1 MIFLKI
7 KIMNKEL
14 IIKEIW
20 EANDKSMII
29 DYMDKLT
36 HQQAGIEQMQ
46 DDYKRVEECLEM
58 NNIVLPEDIS
68 IEDLLTYKF
77 DFNDVIVV

>member
-1 MIFLKI
+1 M
-7 KIMNKEL
+7 MNKEL

-29 DYMDKLT
+29 DYMDKLM

-46 DDYKRVEECLEM
+46 DDYTRVEECLEM

>member
-1 MIFLKI
+1 
-7 KIMNKEL
+7 MNKEL

-20 EANDKSMII
+20 EANDRSMII
-29 DYMDKLT
+29 DYMDKLA

-46 DDYKRVEECLEM
+46 DDYTRIEECLEI
-58 NNIVLPEDIS
+58 NNIILPEDIS

-77 DFNDVIVV
+77 DFNDVIIV

>member
-1 MIFLKI
+1 
-7 KIMNKEL
+7 MNKEL

-20 EANDKSMII
+20 EGDNKSMII
-29 DYMDKLT
+29 DYMEKLA

-46 DDYKRVEECLEM
+46 DDYTRVEECLKM

>member
-1 MIFLKI
+1 
-7 KIMNKEL
+7 MNKEL

-20 EANDKSMII
+20 ETNNKSMII
-29 DYMDKLT
+29 DYMDKFA

-46 DDYKRVEECLEM
+46 DDYARVKECLEM
-58 NNIVLPEDIS
+58 NNIILPKDIS

>member
-1 MIFLKI
+1 
-7 KIMNKEL
+7 MNKEL

-29 DYMDKLT
+29 DYMDKLA

-46 DDYKRVEECLEM
+46 DDYTRVEECLEVT
-58 NNIVLPEDIS
+58 NRLS
-68 IEDLLTYKF
+68 
-77 DFNDVIVV
+77 

>member
-1 MIFLKI
+1 
-7 KIMNKEL
+7 MNKEL

>member
-1 MIFLKI
+1 
-7 KIMNKEL
+7 MNKEL

-29 DYMDKLT
+29 DYMDKIA

-46 DDYKRVEECLEM
+46 DDYTRVEECLEM

>member
-1 MIFLKI
+1 MD
-7 KIMNKEL
+7 KEL

-20 EANDKSMII
+20 EANNKSMII
-29 DYMDKLT
+29 DYMVKLAQ
-36 HQQAGIEQMQ
+36 QQAGIEQMQ
-46 DDYKRVEECLEM
+46 DDYTRVEECLEM

>member
-1 MIFLKI
+1 
-7 KIMNKEL
+7 MNKEL

-20 EANDKSMII
+20 EANNKSMII
-29 DYMDKLT
+29 DYMDKLA
-36 HQQAGIEQMQ
+36 HQQVGIEQMQ
-46 DDYKRVEECLEM
+46 DDYTRVEECLEM
-58 NNIVLPEDIS
+58 NNIVLPNDIS

>member
-1 MIFLKI
+1 MD
-7 KIMNKEL
+7 KEL

-20 EANDKSMII
+20 EANNKSMII
-29 DYMDKLT
+29 DYMDKLA

-46 DDYKRVEECLEM
+46 DDYTRVEECLEM

>member
-1 MIFLKI
+1 
-7 KIMNKEL
+7 MNKEL

-29 DYMDKLT
+29 DYMDKIA
-36 HQQAGIEQMQ
+36 HQQGGIEKMQ
-46 DDYKRVEECLEM
+46 DDYTRVEECLEM

>member
-1 MIFLKI
+1 MD
-7 KIMNKEL
+7 KEL

-20 EANDKSMII
+20 EANNKSMII
-29 DYMDKLT
+29 DYMDKLA

-46 DDYKRVEECLEM
+46 DDCTRVEECLEM

>member
-1 MIFLKI
+1 
-7 KIMNKEL
+7 MNKEL

-20 EANDKSMII
+20 EANDRSMII
-29 DYMDKLT
+29 DYMDKLA

-77 DFNDVIVV
+77 DFNDVIIV

>member
-1 MIFLKI
+1 
-7 KIMNKEL
+7 MNKKL

-29 DYMDKLT
+29 DYMDKIA

-46 DDYKRVEECLEM
+46 DDYTRVEECLEM

>member
-1 MIFLKI
+1 MD
-7 KIMNKEL
+7 KEL

-20 EANDKSMII
+20 EANNKSMII
-29 DYMDKLT
+29 DYMDKLA

-46 DDYKRVEECLEM
+46 DDYTRVEECLEI

>member
-1 MIFLKI
+1 MD
-7 KIMNKEL
+7 KEL

-20 EANDKSMII
+20 ESNNKSMII
-29 DYMDKLT
+29 DYMDKLA
-36 HQQAGIEQMQ
+36 HQQTGIEQMQ
-46 DDYKRVEECLEM
+46 DDYTRVEECLEM

-77 DFNDVIVV
+77 DFNDVIVI

>member
-1 MIFLKI
+1 M
-7 KIMNKEL
+7 MNKEI

-29 DYMDKLT
+29 DYMDKLA

-46 DDYKRVEECLEM
+46 DDYERVKECLEI
-58 NNIVLPEDIS
+58 NNIVLREYIS
-68 IEDLLTYKF
+68 IEDLLTYEF

>member
-1 MIFLKI
+1 
-7 KIMNKEL
+7 MNKEL

-29 DYMDKLT
+29 DYMDKIA

-46 DDYKRVEECLEM
+46 DDYTRVEECLEM
-58 NNIVLPEDIS
+58 NNIVIPEDIS

>member
-1 MIFLKI
+1 MD
-7 KIMNKEL
+7 KEL

-20 EANDKSMII
+20 EANNKSMII
-29 DYMDKLT
+29 DYMDKLA

-46 DDYKRVEECLEM
+46 DDYTRVEECLVI

>member
-1 MIFLKI
+1 
-7 KIMNKEL
+7 MNKEL

-20 EANDKSMII
+20 EANNKSMII
-29 DYMDKLT
+29 DYMDKLA

-46 DDYKRVEECLEM
+46 DDYTRVEECLEM

>member
-1 MIFLKI
+1 
-7 KIMNKEL
+7 MNKEL

-29 DYMDKLT
+29 DYMDKLA

-46 DDYKRVEECLEM
+46 DDYTRVEECLEM

>member
-1 MIFLKI
+1 MKTHG
-7 KIMNKEL
+7 EL

-29 DYMDKLT
+29 DYMDKLA

-46 DDYKRVEECLEM
+46 DDYTRVEECLEM

>member
-29 DYMDKLT
+29 DYMDKLA

>member
-1 MIFLKI
+1 
-7 KIMNKEL
+7 MNKEL

-20 EANDKSMII
+20 ETNDKSMII
-29 DYMDKLT
+29 DYMDKLA

-46 DDYKRVEECLEM
+46 DDYTRIEKCLEM
-58 NNIVLPEDIS
+58 NNIILPKDIS

-77 DFNDVIVV
+77 EFNDVIVV

>member
-1 MIFLKI
+1 
-7 KIMNKEL
+7 MNKEL

-20 EANDKSMII
+20 EAKNKSMII
-29 DYMDKLT
+29 DYMDKLA

-46 DDYKRVEECLEM
+46 DDYTRVEECLEI

-77 DFNDVIVV
+77 DFNDVIVI

>member
-1 MIFLKI
+1 MD
-7 KIMNKEL
+7 KEL

-20 EANDKSMII
+20 EANNKSMII
-29 DYMDKLT
+29 DYMDKLA

-46 DDYKRVEECLEM
+46 DDYTRVEECLCM

-68 IEDLLTYKF
+68 IEDLLTYEF
-77 DFNDVIVV
+77 EFNDVIVV

>member
-1 MIFLKI
+1 MD
-7 KIMNKEL
+7 KEL

-20 EANDKSMII
+20 EENNRSTIV
-29 DYMDKLT
+29 DYMDKLA

-46 DDYKRVEECLEM
+46 DDYTRVEECLKM

-68 IEDLLTYKF
+68 IEDLLTYRF

>member
-1 MIFLKI
+1 
-7 KIMNKEL
+7 MNKEL

-29 DYMDKLT
+29 DYMDKLA

-46 DDYKRVEECLEM
+46 DDYKRTEECLEM
-58 NNIVLPEDIS
+58 NNIVLPKDIS